1 MPRIK
6 TFSIFESLRNDK
18 FVDSEI
24 ITPLLGEEE
33 TKVTFENGK
42 YSAKGYVSITNWN
55 MDAFYGRGIVPTKT
69 ITKLPVHFDKI
80 EGSFSLHNLG
90 LKTLEGCPESV
101 SGSFSITGNDIENLE
116 DGPKFVG
123 DTYSCFKN
131 KLKSLKGC
139 PEKVTSLYAESNL
152 LTDLSGAP
160 VWVERNLYLDNN
172 KLKNCEGV
180 PKFIGNILSV
190 MNMPEDFSLKGLHN
204 NIDRLLADRFSI
216 QWNPKSRIDYLK
228 NTSNTDLKGKRLILT
243 FYEGNDASP
252 EELEMLADIVND
264 IGVDLTKFDFPPD
277 LKTSLKAKQ
286 MFL

>member
-1 MPRIK
+1 MQRIK

-24 ITPLLGEEE
+24 ISPLLGTEE

-42 YSAKGYVSITNWN
+42 YSAKGYVSITNWDMN
-55 MDAFYGRGIVPTKT
+55 AFYERGIVPTKT

-80 EGSFSLHNLG
+80 EGSFSLNNLG

-101 SGSFSITGNDIENLE
+101 SGSFSVTGNDLENLE
-116 DGPKFVG
+116 LGPKYVG
-123 DTYSCFKN
+123 DTYTCHKN

-139 PEKVTSLYAESNL
+139 PEKVTSLYAESNF

-160 VWVERNLYLDNN
+160 VWVERNLYLNN
-172 KLKNCEGV
+172 NQLKNCEGV

-190 MNMPEDFSLKGLHN
+190 MDMPEDFSLKGLHN
-204 NIDRLLADRFSI
+204 NIGKLLTNSFSLN
-216 QWNPKSRIDYLK
+216 WTPKSRIDYLK
-228 NTSNTDLKGKRLILT
+228 STTNTDLEGKRLILT